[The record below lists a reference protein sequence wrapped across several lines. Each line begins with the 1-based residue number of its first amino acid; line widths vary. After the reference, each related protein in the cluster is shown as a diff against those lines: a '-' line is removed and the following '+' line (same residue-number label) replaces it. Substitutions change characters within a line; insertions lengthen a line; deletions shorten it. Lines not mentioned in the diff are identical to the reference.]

1 MELPHS
7 APPFENPVSLDLL
20 LCVQVKMNTKG
31 TDLRRKGPRRGETMG
46 KGLSIARNVEDR
58 QEVNTE
64 VAKGGYHGVGR
75 APGFPSSGLWA
86 LTCGPLPTGCP
97 SRI

>member
-1 MELPHS
+1 
-7 APPFENPVSLDLL
+7 
-20 LCVQVKMNTKG
+20 
-31 TDLRRKGPRRGETMG
+31 MG
-46 KGLSIARNVEDR
+46 KGLRIARNVEDR